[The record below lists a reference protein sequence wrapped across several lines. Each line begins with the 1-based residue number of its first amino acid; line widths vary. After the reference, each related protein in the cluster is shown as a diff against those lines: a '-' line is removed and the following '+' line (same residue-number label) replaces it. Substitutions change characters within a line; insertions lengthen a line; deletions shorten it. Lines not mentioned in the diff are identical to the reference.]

1 MTEIEDVG
9 SAAEFVAQSAHR
21 LCQSRP
27 SGDQQSGIEIPLNRP
42 ERLERLARI
51 ARRDRRVYA
60 DRIDPSLPEIPFI
73 LDPGAA
79 RKSDDWTTRETF
91 FERRGDAPARL
102 DYPADKGPLG
112 QNPGPAVE
120 QLHRLRSRPN
130 LT

>member
-27 SGDQQSGIEIPLNRP
+27 SGDQQSGIEVPLNRP

-60 DRIDPSLPEIPFI
+60 DRIDPS
-73 LDPGAA
+73 AA

-112 QNPGPAVE
+112 
-120 QLHRLRSRPN
+120 
-130 LT
+130 